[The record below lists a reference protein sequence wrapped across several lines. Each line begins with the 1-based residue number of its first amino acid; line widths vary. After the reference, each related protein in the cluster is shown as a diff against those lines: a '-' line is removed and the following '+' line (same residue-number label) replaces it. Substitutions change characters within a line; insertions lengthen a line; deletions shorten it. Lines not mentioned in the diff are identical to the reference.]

1 MTTPTGSLEPNALV
15 HNRYRVVR
23 QIGRGGMG
31 AVYEAVDTRLG
42 NTVALKQTLVRGVQ
56 FDDAFAREARLLSS
70 LRHAALPV
78 VSDYFAEGESHFLV
92 MQFIPGSDFGSLLAE
107 RTAPF
112 GFAEVRGWADTLLDA
127 LDYLHTQNPPIIH
140 RDLKP
145 QNLKLTP
152 RGEIVL
158 LDFGLAKG
166 GDLAQA
172 GSVSLYGYTP
182 QYAPLEQIKGTGTD
196 PRSDLYSL
204 GATLYALL
212 ANQSPVNALERASA
226 VLQNQPDP
234 LQPLHLLNPQVPTPV
249 SRLISHCMA
258 LNPDERPPSAAA
270 ARAELAAAVRTG
282 SAGASTAGME
292 TIVQS
297 APPVTVAATPRMAS
311 PPAFTPGGPPPPPS
325 VTRRPSML
333 VPAMVIGVAVVLCAV
348 IGGASAL
355 LLRGA
360 ITTGTSTMATA
371 IGEFDPTAFAIPSI
385 VVPSITIPD
394 VNATVDAVQTEIAIA
409 TGPFIQ
415 PSVESGTSFGTV
427 VLQFGQEGTSDG
439 FLNDP
444 RAIAVGPDGAIY
456 VADYSPGRVQRF
468 SAEGT
473 FERSWVLP
481 DERPILAMT
490 ADREGLVY
498 VTQNFAISVFDGAT
512 GELVRT
518 ITDANGDGFE
528 EMITLGDGTL
538 LGVPW
543 GNDGDLVQLNARG
556 EEINRISAII
566 ANADADG
573 SPSALAADG
582 MGQIYVLDADAQVVY
597 LFSSSGTFR
606 DKFSTPSAWAFS
618 QMAMDGQGRIYVTN
632 FPKGISVFAPDGQL
646 VGMIDVPGVA
656 QDLVFDRENYLY
668 VSTNAKQI
676 LKIAVAGQ

>member
-31 AVYEAVDTRLG
+31 AVYEAVDTRLS
-42 NTVALKQTLVRGVQ
+42 NTVALKQTLVRGAQ
-56 FDDAFAREARLLSS
+56 LDDAFAREARLLSS

-92 MQFIPGSDFGSLLAE
+92 MQFIPGNDFGALLTE

-127 LDYLHTQNPPIIH
+127 LDYLHTQNPPIVH

-166 GDLAQA
+166 GDLATA
-172 GSVSLYGYTP
+172 GSASLYGYTP

-212 ANQSPVNALERASA
+212 TTQSPVNALERAAA

-234 LQPLHLLNPQVPTPV
+234 LQPLHVINPQVPTPV
-249 SRLISHCMA
+249 SRLITHCMA

-270 ARAELAAAVRTG
+270 ARAELVAAVRTG

-292 TIVQS
+292 TLVQP
-297 APPVTVAATPRMAS
+297 APAVTAIPRMAT
-311 PPAFTPGGPPPPPS
+311 PPAFTPGGTPPP

-333 VPAMVIGVAVVLCAV
+333 VPAMVIGVAVLLCAI

-385 VVPSITIPD
+385 VVPSIAIPD
-394 VNATVDAVQTEIAIA
+394 VNATVDAVQTEVAIV
-409 TGPFIQ
+409 TGPFTQ
-415 PSVESGTSFGTV
+415 PSAASGAAFGTA
-427 VLQFGQEGTSDG
+427 VLAFGQEGTSDG

-456 VADYSPGRVQRF
+456 VADYVPGRVQRF
-468 SAEGT
+468 NAQGQ
-473 FERSWVLP
+473 FERSWIIA
-481 DERPILAMT
+481 DDRPILAMT

-498 VTQNFAISVFDGAT
+498 VAQNFAISVFDGAT

-528 EMITLGDGTL
+528 EMIVLGDGTL

-543 GNDGDLVQLNARG
+543 GNDADVVQLNAQG
-556 EEINRISAII
+556 DEINRISEII
-566 ANADADG
+566 EQADADG
-573 SPSALAADG
+573 RPSALAVDG
-582 MGQIYVLDADAQVVY
+582 MGQIYVLDADAQQVY
-597 LFSSSGTFR
+597 LFSPSGTFR
-606 DKFSTPSAWAFS
+606 DKFTTPSAWTFS
-618 QMAMDGQGRIYVTN
+618 QMAMDGQGRIYVIN

-656 QDLVFDRENYLY
+656 RDLVFDRENYLY
-668 VSTNAKQI
+668 VSTSESRI